1 MFLRSHLSRPAG
13 SEHYLLPILNVKTME
28 YTCADYRFEMILL
41 NLKRRLQ
48 HEGLSEEERDDILLQ
63 IKKLE
68 AKMGLE

>member
-1 MFLRSHLSRPAG
+1 LSV
-13 SEHYLLPILNVKTME
+13 LNVTTMQ
-28 YTCADYRFEMILL
+28 YTCSDYRIEMILL

-48 HEGLSEEERDDILLQ
+48 HEGLSEEEKGDILLQ

>member
-1 MFLRSHLSRPAG
+1 MS
-13 SEHYLLPILNVKTME
+13 ILNNIKTRE
-28 YTCADYRFEMILL
+28 YTCADYRIEMILL

-48 HEGLSEEERDDILLQ
+48 QKGLSEKERGDILLQ

>member
-1 MFLRSHLSRPAG
+1 LSV
-13 SEHYLLPILNVKTME
+13 LNNVKAME
-28 YTCADYRFEMILL
+28 YTCAEYRIEMILL

-48 HEGLSEEERDDILLQ
+48 HEGLGEKEKGDILLH

>member
-1 MFLRSHLSRPAG
+1 LF
-13 SEHYLLPILNVKTME
+13 ILNNVKTME
-28 YTCADYRFEMILL
+28 YTCAEYRIEMILL

-48 HEGLSEEERDDILLQ
+48 HEGLGEKEKGDILLQ

>member
-1 MFLRSHLSRPAG
+1 
-13 SEHYLLPILNVKTME
+13 ME

-41 NLKRRLQ
+41 NLKRCLQ

>member
-1 MFLRSHLSRPAG
+1 
-13 SEHYLLPILNVKTME
+13 ME
-28 YTCADYRFEMILL
+28 YTCAEYRIEMILL

-48 HEGLSEEERDDILLQ
+48 HEGLDEEERDDILVK

>member
-1 MFLRSHLSRPAG
+1 MS
-13 SEHYLLPILNVKTME
+13 ILTVTTME
-28 YTCADYRFEMILL
+28 YTCAEYRIEMILL

-48 HEGLSEEERDDILLQ
+48 HEGLGEEEMGDILLQ

>member
-1 MFLRSHLSRPAG
+1 MS
-13 SEHYLLPILNVKTME
+13 ILNNVKTME
-28 YTCADYRFEMILL
+28 YTCAEYRIEMILL

-48 HEGLSEEERDDILLQ
+48 HERLGEEEKGDILLQ